1 MIFFLIYSKIAAV
14 FLTVP
19 PKVYGGYA
27 HVRFKASVARAHKI
41 SRFFTCEFSSLKKTR
56 SKRIIS
62 ISEFSTREQ
71 LQLDHCNS
79 SMNRLLRFANRLNRF
94 IEKNQFVHESDTASA
109 SRST

>member
-27 HVRFKASVARAHKI
+27 HVRFTASVARAHKI
-41 SRFFTCEFSSLKKTR
+41 SRFFTCEFSSLKKT
-56 SKRIIS
+56 
-62 ISEFSTREQ
+62 Q
-71 LQLDHCNS
+71 
-79 SMNRLLRFANRLNRF
+79 NRLLRFANRFNRF